1 MQYNKLGDSGL
12 LVSELSFGAWV
23 TFQVRSALAL
33 AHAHATSAV
42 GPARWRLLPLPLLAD
57 PWRCCLQHEGQV
69 SQVEACLEIMKAAY
83 DGGVNFFDNAEGA
96 RCMCLEPAAHT
107 PTRQRAADRT
117 APGAAQRLL
126 LSTHSCQQLSTNIQH
141 CHMAA
146 LDLLH
151 TCHQAMA
158 PVTRRS

>member
-33 AHAHATSAV
+33 AHAHAASAV
-42 GPARWRLLPLPLLAD
+42 GPARWRRLPLPLLAD

-96 RCMCLEPAAHT
+96 RCMCQRLTRPHASGRPIGQPPA
-107 PTRQRAADRT
+107 PPSGSYCLRT
-117 APGAAQRLL
+117 AASSLAQIFSTATWLPLTCYTPATRLWL
-126 LSTHSCQQLSTNIQH
+126 
-141 CHMAA
+141 
-146 LDLLH
+146 
-151 TCHQAMA
+151 
-158 PVTRRS
+158 R